1 MPGVEQVQV
10 SENVITVLD
19 LNKYNTLNAKNI
31 YKDIEK
37 HIDISTTTYFSYP
50 GRLRNDSKR
59 FSLIT
64 STFI

>member
-1 MPGVEQVQV
+1 MPVVPAPGVEQVQV

-19 LNKYNTLNAKNI
+19 LNKYNTLNALNLI

-50 GRLRNDSKR
+50 EDYETIQNDFR
-59 FSLIT
+59 
-64 STFI
+64 